1 LIQLP
6 GRENR
11 FDEPAIDRV
20 EWLVGQL
27 MDGLTP
33 YLDRPFAFFGH
44 SMGALIAFEL
54 ARRLDVIGLEPVH
67 FFASGYHAPHLPGR
81 SPVRH
86 HLPDREFI
94 TAIRNLDG
102 VPIEVQRDGELLEM
116 MLPTLRSD
124 FRLAETYAYVPRPPL
139 RCAVTAF
146 GGLED
151 KEVTPDE
158 IKAWSL
164 HTTGPFEMHVLPGGH
179 FFLRSCRASLLR
191 LVSSNLRASAKVTW
205 AGDVKMG
212 SREARRFRG

>member
-1 LIQLP
+1 VEVCLIQLP

-27 MDGLTP
+27 SDGLAP
-33 YLDRPFAFFGH
+33 YLDRPFALFGH

-54 ARRLDVIGLEPVH
+54 ARRLDVLGLEPVH
-67 FFASGYHAPHLPGR
+67 LFASGYHAPHLPSR

-86 HLPDREFI
+86 GLPDREFM
-94 TAIRNLDG
+94 TAIRNLKG
-102 VPIEVQRDGELLEM
+102 VPIEVLEDGELLEL

-124 FRLAETYAYVPRPPL
+124 FRLAETYTYVPRPLL

-151 KEVTPDE
+151 QEVTPDE
-158 IKAWSL
+158 IQAWSL
-164 HTTGPFEMHVLPGGH
+164 HTTGSFEMHVLPGGH
-179 FFLRSCRASLLR
+179 FFLSSCRAGLLR
-191 LVSSNLRASAKVTW
+191 LMSSNLRDSARVSW
-205 AGDVKMG
+205 AADKCAVP
-212 SREARRFRG
+212 